1 MKISDMIEAAIREA
15 LADCGGCA
23 QIQRNELASRVGC
36 APSQVNYVI
45 TTRFNGQS
53 GYLVESRRGGGGCIV
68 ITRMNLPESGYISYV
83 IEHLGNSLSYQ
94 DAQLLTGELQ
104 KRGYLSQREA
114 ALLLTPL
121 GDQYLNC
128 GQPERNRIRCVLF
141 QNMLAALLAG
151 GTQNE
156 ESWKDSRKG

>member
-1 MKISDMIEAAIREA
+1 MKISDLIEAAIREA

-36 APSQVNYVI
+36 APSQINYVI
-45 TTRFNGQS
+45 TTRFNGQN

-83 IEHLGNSLSYQ
+83 IEHLGDSLSYQ

-114 ALLLTPL
+114 ALILAPL
-121 GDQYLNC
+121 CDQYLNYE
-128 GQPERNRIRCVLF
+128 QPDRNRVRCILF
-141 QNMLAALLAG
+141 KNMLAAVLSAG
-151 GTQNE
+151 PQNE
-156 ESWKDSRKG
+156 V